1 MPLYPDNEVTRE
13 RAARIIAA
21 GGLIA
26 YRTDTFYGLGADPLN
41 QTAVRAIRSLKGR
54 EAAKPIL
61 LLISDALEIDRF
73 IASRSDRFDR
83 VVEKHWP
90 GPLTLIG
97 VARPELPVELTA
109 GSGTI
114 GVRLPADENVRA
126 LIRTCGGALT
136 ATSANVS
143 GNPPARSAAEVEA
156 YFSRGID
163 LIINSGYVTS
173 DKPST
178 VVDLSAREVRI
189 IREGALS
196 KAELADTLF
205 S

>member
-1 MPLYPDNEVTRE
+1 MPLYPDNQDTRAQ
-13 RAARIIAA
+13 AARIIAA
-21 GGLIA
+21 GGVIA

-41 QTAVRAIRSLKGR
+41 QSAVRAIRSLKGR
-54 EAAKPIL
+54 EEAKPIL

-73 IASRSDRFDR
+73 IASHSNRFDR

-97 VARPELPVELTA
+97 VARLELPVELTA

-114 GVRLPADENVRA
+114 GLRLPADENVRA
-126 LIRTCGGALT
+126 LIRMCGGALT

-143 GNPPARSAAEVEA
+143 GNPPAQSAAEVEA
-156 YFSRGID
+156 YFPRGID
-163 LIINSGYVTS
+163 LIINGGNVTA

-178 VVDLSAREVRI
+178 VVDLSTVQPRI

-196 KAELADTLF
+196 KAQLAESLF
-205 S
+205 P